1 MKHPK
6 IAVKPAKLVEI
17 PYELLEMETW
27 RHGDVVNVGAA
38 AGRATT
44 CFEPAARDIWTIHWR
59 RRNSSVQNPRLGL
72 TLLFAGNLL
81 DLSTT
86 SKESSAIPTINWR
99 KSVSEKGARE
109 RRVRVA
115 GKGIPVLPGVMG
127 NLPGAGSCLPR
138 GSPLV
143 RDKSPSLFQNMLR
156 NIPGAHDY
164 LSSLLPSPNVDIDA
178 LMGKYQWAIDT
189 PTAHNRFCA
198 TTEFQR
204 AAQAGN
210 SSSFSLQEK
219 FRTNSEEGGE
229 KVAFGYG
236 IIHKD
241 RTYVYM
247 QDDPCPYQIVLVG
260 PRGGGTGQYE
270 YVILSNWARY
280 PLIGLVR
287 DTRVFHNRYKE
298 QLESELEKEG
308 FINDYSG
315 YAVKLFDRTFIS
327 ASTKLFDRT
336 FISASTRLR
345 IYRPIVLRRQLFQKH
360 DIDGYS

>member
-1 MKHPK
+1 MSSTS
-6 IAVKPAKLVEI
+6 VLLLVLL
-17 PYELLEMETW
+17 PLAAGQLLEIF
-27 RHGDVVNVGAA
+27 G
-38 AGRATT
+38 
-44 CFEPAARDIWTIHWR
+44 
-59 RRNSSVQNPRLGL
+59 
-72 TLLFAGNLL
+72 
-81 DLSTT
+81 LSTGDAGT
-86 SKESSAIPTINWR
+86 VERQSAFHDLATQSVGLINYLQRVQRNPNNQLAKKCVLCSGLREPLPTVNFM
-99 KSVSEKGARE
+99 E
-109 RRVRVA
+109 
-115 GKGIPVLPGVMG
+115 GIPVLPGVMG
-127 NLPGAGSCLPR
+127 SLPGAGSCLPR

-164 LSSLLPSPNVDIDA
+164 LTSLLPSPPVDINA

-204 AAQAGN
+204 TAQAGN

-260 PRGGGTGQYE
+260 PRRAGTGQYE
-270 YVILSNWARY
+270 YIILSNWARY

-287 DTRVFHNRYKE
+287 DTRVFHNRFKE

-308 FINDYSG
+308 FINNYSG
-315 YAVKLFDRTFIS
+315 KSTMRYTDWSKCRPVTPVSYIQNVLSELF
-327 ASTKLFDRT
+327 
-336 FISASTRLR
+336 
-345 IYRPIVLRRQLFQKH
+345 
-360 DIDGYS
+360 G